1 MDMRGPLR
9 LTRLAYHPLMRTG
22 SRGIE
27 WPDGELCSYRA
38 RLEECFPLGGPSQAL
53 ELYASDFLC
62 GNKEEALG
70 GAKDPFLGA
79 IDCERFCDDLG
90 VEDSSH
96 RQLFKAWFLELPPSS
111 APSGAGSSE
120 GHVVLVPDLQP
131 VDSATDSA
139 MDSAGPEKLE
149 TPAAPPQADELF
161 AVEVDR
167 SDGTSLGLD
176 VNYADGQTLL
186 VRSVDGGLFAAWN
199 SSRPAMRVG
208 PGDRI
213 IAVNG
218 RSGDAAALMDECRQ
232 RHRLC
237 LTLQRPP
244 EAYFGGGT
252 AGTVQYW
259 DCGEALENSETPEAP
274 SGNDEVVVAVG
285 LPPMFFLGG
294 TTQDARKLE
303 PALLALVEVGS
314 ARSEGSMPRRTI
326 VGMAGLVALGALRGG
341 TLPVQATE
349 GGEEGY
355 GSLIERYKPDHP
367 PVRSTSS
374 EADIALARHLTKV
387 GAACYSTWWCPHC
400 QEQREE
406 FGKEAVALA
415 PFVECSSASRKQL
428 PICKEK
434 GDDIPGYPTW
444 IYGGKV
450 FRGGKELSELAK
462 MTGFSEYPAAAFKK
476 REGKDLEYI
485 WGRGIDDAD

>member
-1 MDMRGPLR
+1 MRGCQAGKHARPRAFVLLIGLLVAVAGHAWR
-9 LTRLAYHPLMRTG
+9 LLA
-22 SRGIE
+22 
-27 WPDGELCSYRA
+27 
-38 RLEECFPLGGPSQAL
+38 PSQAYCSNFGAARPVRCDRQAGIRIL
-53 ELYASDFLC
+53 RTTAACAGAETSEVPDDVEGSRLQQVKELRRARERDA
-62 GNKEEALG
+62 EEAADGPEDEAAEETAPLRRV
-70 GAKDPFLGA
+70 PFATWPVAAVAGLGA
-79 IDCERFCDDLG
+79 LDCGYLTSVKLSLAPLACPVNSAEAC
-90 VEDSSH
+90 V
-96 RQLFKAWFLELPPSS
+96 KVLESPWASVGP
-111 APSGAGSSE
+111 
-120 GHVVLVPDLQP
+120 VPLAAIGLLAYGGILAMSLSPD
-131 VDSATDSA
+131 VDK
-139 MDSAGPEKLE
+139 KLLWWLCFGM
-149 TPAAPPQADELF
+149 AIA
-161 AVEVDR
+161 
-167 SDGTSLGLD
+167 SLGLMA
-176 VNYADGQTLL
+176 VLILVLQTPCPYC
-186 VRSVDGGLFAAWN
+186 AA
-199 SSRPAMRVG
+199 SAFCSA
-208 PGDRI
+208 
-213 IAVNG
+213 
-218 RSGDAAALMDECRQ
+218 
-232 RHRLC
+232 
-237 LTLQRPP
+237 
-244 EAYFGGGT
+244 
-252 AGTVQYW
+252 
-259 DCGEALENSETPEAP
+259 
-274 SGNDEVVVAVG
+274 
-285 LPPMFFLGG
+285 
-294 TTQDARKLE
+294 
-303 PALLALVEVGS
+303 ALLALVEVGS